1 MDSTAVSQLF
11 LQLGVAAV
19 FAFAWLREREY
30 SQKLTD
36 KILTLLEARISKVAE
51 QTPDKP

>member
-1 MDSTAVSQLF
+1 MEAQAISQLF

-19 FAFAWLREREY
+19 FAFAWIKEREY

-36 KILTLLEARISKVAE
+36 RILDLILEAKRTNPKQE
-51 QTPDKP
+51 